1 LFCPKCGANN
11 TDDATFCASCGASL
25 KADSTSSPSPAS
37 SPSKS
42 GAPMSA
48 PSMGSINGVF
58 QEAIALVKDPKAYM
72 TARADSAPPV
82 MDTLTKYVAIL
93 ALIPLVF
100 TILGDA
106 IFTRSIGYAIV
117 AGIVTYIFELIAVV
131 VVGIIL
137 WKLAPSFSSVADQNK
152 ATKLVSY
159 VYTPVFLIA
168 ILDIVPGLRDLSI
181 IGLLYGLYILYIGLP
196 IVLKTPQDKVIG
208 YVVVTLVAAL
218 IVFFILS
225 AIGAL
230 L

>member
-1 LFCPKCGANN
+1 
-11 TDDATFCASCGASL
+11 
-25 KADSTSSPSPAS
+25 
-37 SPSKS
+37 
-42 GAPMSA
+42 MSA

-159 VYTPVFLIA
+159 VYTPVFLISVLN
-168 ILDIVPGLRDLSI
+168 IIPGLTVLNI
-181 IGLLYGLYILYIGLP
+181 LGLLYGLYILYIGLP
-196 IVLKTPQDKVIG
+196 IVLKTPTDKVVV
-208 YVVVTLVAAL
+208 YVIVTLV
-218 IVFFILS
+218 VTFVWYFILA
-225 AIGAL
+225 AIAGAL
-230 L
+230 AVL